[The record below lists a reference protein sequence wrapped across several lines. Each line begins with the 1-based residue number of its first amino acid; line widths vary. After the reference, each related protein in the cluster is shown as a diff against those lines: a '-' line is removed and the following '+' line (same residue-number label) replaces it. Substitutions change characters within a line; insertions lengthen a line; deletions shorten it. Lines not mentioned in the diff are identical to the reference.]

1 MKNNIGFLF
10 KKNVVT
16 VITFFV
22 ITFFLFLILAW
33 STDPTTSV
41 PVLNDP
47 LKGPAL
53 IETYHLKDNAF
64 ARYFHYWGAVIQD
77 QDFGPIFGDNNGNA
91 NIPELFFKPFILT
104 FTISTLA
111 FIFSFICGI
120 GLGVWAA
127 YKINKIQ
134 DLLISFF
141 VVLIIAIPSLA
152 LAPLV
157 IFITDSLNG
166 YSFYEPNKGIGIHIQ
181 SLLPAFFIL
190 VLSSLASV
198 TYVVKNDAREVFQT
212 NYYITAVANGLS
224 KTRIF
229 FSYILKNLM
238 FSLLKLIPVV
248 FLGNITG
255 SILIES
261 IFKIPGNS
269 SVIAQAIKNGEF
281 FIIVFAIFFYLA
293 FYFLLVIIID
303 IILFFVNPT
312 LFVQEAKNSQFWI
325 IKIQCYYRRKKQVNN
340 D

>member
-41 PVLNDP
+41 PALNDP

-53 IETYHLKDNAF
+53 IETYHLKTNAF
-64 ARYFHYWGAVIQD
+64 ARYFYYWSSAIQN
-77 QDFGPIFGDNNGNA
+77 QDFGPIFGDNNGNTT
-91 NIPELFFKPFILT
+91 IPQLFFKPFVLT
-104 FTISTLA
+104 FTISLIA

-120 GLGVWAA
+120 GLGVLAA

-166 YSFYEPNKGIGIHIQ
+166 YSFYEPNKGTSIQIQ
-181 SLLPAFFIL
+181 SLLPAFFVL

-198 TYVVKNDAREVFQT
+198 TYVVKNDAREIFQT

-229 FSYILKNLM
+229 FFYILKNLM

-269 SVIAQAIKNGEF
+269 TIIAQAIKNGEF

-293 FYFLLVIIID
+293 LYFFLVIIID
-303 IILFFVNPT
+303 IILFFSNPT
-312 LFVQEAKNSQFWI
+312 LFVQQTQSSQFWI
-325 IKIQCYYRRKKQVNN
+325 IKIKNYYQRKRRVKNG
-340 D
+340 